1 MLKHDEVDELLP
13 ELEPVITG
21 MGISIVEL
29 KSRRVKSRLQ
39 VHLII
44 YKPDGISVEDCSKV
58 YKTIFPRIEL
68 ITENRNINLEVSSPG
83 ITRNFKHVREFTVFR
98 GKEVKIMVKDK
109 NDWERGVIVD
119 SSEEWVRIRRKNEE
133 KQIAFDDIR
142 KAKLGQDEEV
152 R

>member
-29 KSRRVKSRLQ
+29 KSRRVKSSLQ

-44 YKPDGISVEDCSKV
+44 YKPDGISVEDCSEV

-68 ITENRNINLEVSSPG
+68 ITENRDINLEVSSPG
-83 ITRNFKHVREFTVFR
+83 ITRNLKHVREFTVFR
-98 GKEVKIMVKDK
+98 SKEVKIMMKDK

-119 SSEEWVRIRRKNEE
+119 SSEEWVRIRRKDEE
-133 KQIAFDDIR
+133 KQIAFDNIR

>member
-29 KSRRVKSRLQ
+29 KSRRVKSSLQ

-44 YKPDGISVEDCSKV
+44 YKPDGISVEDCSEV

-68 ITENRNINLEVSSPG
+68 ITENRDINLEVSSPG
-83 ITRNFKHVREFTVFR
+83 ITRNLKRVREFTVFR
-98 GKEVKIMVKDK
+98 SKEVKIMVKDK

-119 SSEEWVRIRRKNEE
+119 SSEEWVRIRRKDEE
-133 KQIAFDDIR
+133 KQIAFDNIR

>member
-1 MLKHDEVDELLP
+1 M
-13 ELEPVITG
+13 
-21 MGISIVEL
+21 
-29 KSRRVKSRLQ
+29 SRRVKSSLQ